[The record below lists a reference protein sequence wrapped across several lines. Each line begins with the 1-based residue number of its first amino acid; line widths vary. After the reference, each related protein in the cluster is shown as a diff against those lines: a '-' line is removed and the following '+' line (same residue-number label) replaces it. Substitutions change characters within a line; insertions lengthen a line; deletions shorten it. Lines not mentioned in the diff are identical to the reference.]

1 VALSNSKCSRLFSS
15 LEFSSSLIPSTLSPF
30 QTHDP
35 TKHTN
40 PHPDPTLPPLSERE
54 PGKLKYNKDME
65 LSISEIAEQII
76 RERNPEKRQEILNN
90 LSLQEIFQV
99 LSILGHKE

>member
-1 VALSNSKCSRLFSS
+1 
-15 LEFSSSLIPSTLSPF
+15 
-30 QTHDP
+30 
-35 TKHTN
+35 
-40 PHPDPTLPPLSERE
+40 
-54 PGKLKYNKDME
+54 ME